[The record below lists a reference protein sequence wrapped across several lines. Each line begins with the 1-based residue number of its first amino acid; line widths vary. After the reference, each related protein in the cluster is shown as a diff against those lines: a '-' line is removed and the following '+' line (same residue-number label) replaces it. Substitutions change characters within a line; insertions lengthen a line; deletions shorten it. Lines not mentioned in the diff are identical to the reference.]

1 MTKKQAI
8 QTQIDNIMDNFEF
21 DKVQTVMSAL
31 EGKSMDWDSIPNL
44 IEIRDSARKAFSSLK
59 VPSEEKSH
67 YGFYVSKTED
77 KSYGKPWIR
86 LTLHFGLNYTDD
98 GIYYDE

>member
-1 MTKKQAI
+1 M
-8 QTQIDNIMDNFEF
+8 DNIMDNFEF

-44 IEIRDSARKAFSSLK
+44 IEIRDLARKAFLGGM
-59 VPSEEKSH
+59 VPKSH
-67 YGFYVSKTED
+67 YGFYVSKTKN